1 MLEDRWE
8 MKIIENTAEF
18 HIEAETAVAIGKF
31 DGFHRGHQKLL
42 GQLKRQQEKGLR
54 SVVFTFV
61 PSPAA
66 FFSREP
72 VRELSTLEEK
82 RRIFENAEV
91 DYLVEYPFCQEIA
104 DMEPETFI
112 KEVLSDRIH
121 ARCVVAGEDVSYGK
135 CGAGDYKLLQRM
147 APGHGYEVI
156 LIEKVLHEGKEVSS
170 TCVREEVGLGNMELA
185 AELLGMPYQVSGE
198 IIHGR
203 KLGRTIGMPTVNL
216 QPPQDKLLPPRG
228 VYYSY
233 AYLHSKGGDRPY
245 DGKRLAA
252 ITNIGTKPTV
262 DQRSVMGVETY
273 IYDFDSDVYGQEMEV
288 SLLKYKRP
296 EMRFDGVDALKAQ
309 MAADIAD
316 GREYHGL

>member
-1 MLEDRWE
+1 
-8 MKIIENTAEF
+8 MKIIANTADF
-18 HIEAETAVAIGKF
+18 YIEEAAAAAIGKF

-42 GQLKRQQEKGLR
+42 GQLKHQQEKGLR

-66 FFSREP
+66 FFSRETIQ
-72 VRELSTLEEK
+72 ELSTLEEK
-82 RRIFENAEV
+82 RRIFQNAGV
-91 DYLVEYPFCQEIA
+91 DYLVEYPFYREIA

-112 KEVLSDRIH
+112 REVLVNRIR
-121 ARCVVAGEDVSYGK
+121 AKCVVAGEDVSYGRQ
-135 CGAGDYKLLQRM
+135 GAGDYQLLRRL
-147 APGHGYEVI
+147 APEYGYDVI
-156 LIEKVLHEGKEVSS
+156 LIDKVLYEGREVSS
-170 TCVREEVGLGNMELA
+170 TYVREQVGKGSMELA
-185 AELLGMPYQVSGE
+185 AALLGSPYQVSGE

-216 QPPQDKLLPPRG
+216 LPPQDKLLPPRG
-228 VYYSY
+228 VYYSHV
-233 AYLHSKGGDRPY
+233 YLHSRTGGMPY

-262 DQRSVMGVETY
+262 DQRSVMGVDTY
-273 IYDFDSDVYGQEMEV
+273 IYDFDSDVYGDEMEV
-288 SLLKYKRP
+288 CLLKYKRP

-316 GREYHGL
+316 GRRYHGL

>member
-1 MLEDRWE
+1 
-8 MKIIENTAEF
+8 MKIIENTTEF
-18 HIEAETAVAIGKF
+18 YIKEETAAAIGKF

-42 GQLKRQQEKGLR
+42 GHLRQQQEKGLK

-82 RRIFENAEV
+82 RRIFGNAGV
-91 DYLVEYPFCQEIA
+91 DYLIEYPFYQEIA
-104 DMEPETFI
+104 DMEPNIYI
-112 KEVLSDRIH
+112 KEVLVDRIH
-121 ARCVVAGEDVSYGK
+121 AKCVVAGEDVSYGRH
-135 CGAGDYKLLQRM
+135 GAGDYHLLQKM
-147 APGHGYEVI
+147 ASDYGYQVI
-156 LIEKVLHEGKEVSS
+156 LIDKVLYEGKEVSS
-170 TCVREEVGLGNMELA
+170 TYVREEVGKGNMELA
-185 AELLGMPYQVSGE
+185 ANLLGGPYHVSGE

-216 QPPQDKLLPPRG
+216 LPPQDKLLPPKG

-233 AYLHSKGGDRPY
+233 VYLHSGTGDTEY
-245 DGKRLAA
+245 DGKRFAA

-262 DQRSVMGVETY
+262 DERSVMGVETY
-273 IYDFDSDVYGQEMEV
+273 IYDFDSDVYGKDMEV
-288 SLLKYKRP
+288 YLLKYKRP

-309 MAADIAD
+309 MAADIAE
-316 GREYHGL
+316 GRKYHRL